1 MKILNILM
9 IGIIISSTSCNSQ
22 SKSTIPVVVLS
33 EENRISNFKLPNKL
47 SEISGLAVTNDN
59 RIFTHNDEKSIVYQL
74 DYNSGKILK
83 SFTVGK
89 KTQKEDFEGI
99 AFANGLFYLV
109 TSKGDLY
116 EFSEGDDNEEVKY
129 EKYKTHLNADND
141 VEGLCYDP
149 NNNSLLLACKGNPG
163 KKIKGNR
170 TVYEFSLDE
179 KKLKKNPRFI
189 LPVKDIMEN
198 YNSDFNSK
206 LGEFF
211 LIKDD
216 TFAPSGIEYNPSTDN
231 FFVLSFKGRMIV
243 EISKTGKIL
252 KQYFLDSKEHRQPEG
267 ITFTKDNKL
276 VISDESAGKKA
287 TLTVYNLP

>member
-1 MKILNILM
+1 MKITFFLL
-9 IGIIISSTSCNSQ
+9 IGILIYSTGCKSQ
-22 SKSTIPVVVLS
+22 SKNNIAVEAISD
-33 EENRISNFKLPNKL
+33 ENRISTFKLPNKL

-59 RIFTHNDEKSIVYQL
+59 RIFAHNDEKSIVYQL

-89 KTQKEDFEGI
+89 KTLKEDFEGI
-99 AFANGLFYLV
+99 AFVNGLFYLV
-109 TSKGDLY
+109 TSNGDLY

-129 EKYKTHLNADND
+129 EKYKTFLNADND

-149 NNNSLLLACKGNPG
+149 NSNSLLLACKGNPG
-163 KKIKGNR
+163 KKLRGNR
-170 TVYEFSLDE
+170 AVYEFSLDTKE
-179 KKLKKNPRFI
+179 LKKKPRFL

-198 YNSDFNSK
+198 YNADFNSK

-216 TFAPSGIEYNPSTDN
+216 TFAPSGIEYNSSSGN
-231 FFVLSFKGRMIV
+231 FYILSFKGRMIV
-243 EISKTGKIL
+243 EISKTGEIL

-267 ITFTKDNKL
+267 ITFTAENKL
-276 VISDESAGKKA
+276 IISDESAGKKA
-287 TLTVYNLP
+287 VLTIYNLP